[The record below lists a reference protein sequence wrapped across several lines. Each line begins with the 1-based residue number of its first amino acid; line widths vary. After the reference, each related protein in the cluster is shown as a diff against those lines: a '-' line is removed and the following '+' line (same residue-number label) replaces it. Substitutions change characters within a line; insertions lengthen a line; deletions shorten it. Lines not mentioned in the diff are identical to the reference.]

1 MLSLKILL
9 PILSLLFCNN
19 PSLLITSSVES
30 VSENPFLKAPRK
42 KQLPARRYGMWVS
55 HHNGHFKSLGQIN
68 TLIQNT
74 IKMGLN
80 TLMPVVWR
88 NGCPLFNSQTF
99 LKQVGYQNCP
109 EDIYP
114 NWFSDLLNAAHKAN
128 ISVEPW
134 FELGFKMDRD
144 SPLYPI
150 AKSNNWLLSS
160 DPIRNYYYLDV
171 SIPAVKS
178 LILGMQNDFSTLYPT
193 IASIQWDDHLGIPK
207 EFQKSSLGSMT
218 QYLNNFVT
226 ELVNTSKKTQTLLF
240 MAHHPLSWAKSE
252 YQANWSAWPQDG
264 AYIEAYVAKNF
275 TADLQESKT
284 SAKGVGI
291 AMGLDTVNTLD
302 DAYSQI
308 QLVKT
313 STSLDLFLF
322 SYLQI
327 NTKQEVINKISTLMK

>member
-1 MLSLKILL
+1 MQ
-9 PILSLLFCNN
+9 
-19 PSLLITSSVES
+19 SVA
-30 VSENPFLKAPRK
+30 ENPFLKVPRK
-42 KQLPARRYGMWVS
+42 KQLPSRRYGMWVS

-68 TLIQNT
+68 TLVQNT
-74 IKMGLN
+74 VKMGLN

-88 NGCPLFNSQTF
+88 NGCPLFNSKTF
-99 LKQVGYQNCP
+99 LQQVGYKNCP

-114 NWFSDLLNAAHKAN
+114 NWFEDLLNAAHKAN

-134 FELGFKMDRD
+134 FELGFKMDSN

-160 DPIRNYYYLDV
+160 NPIRDYYYLDV
-171 SIPAVKS
+171 SIPAVKN

-275 TADLQESKT
+275 AADLQESKT

-308 QLVKT
+308 KLVKT

-327 NTKQEVINKISTLMK
+327 QRNSGALEKISQLMK